1 MTLSIPP
8 TGQPVK
14 ENPRNPWEQDFN
26 EMNNTPGTD
35 DSAQEEGE
43 FIAEGQINRP
53 AHRNPFYNFPLILV
67 GTLGA
72 FGIVGYMFFG
82 NFMSSQEA
90 PKVAKSPTAGST
102 LDNTD
107 QQKLAETQAKLA
119 MGGSQK
125 AFESH
130 NNPASP
136 TPSASPSPS
145 ATSSPTTIKPT
156 PPPAETKASSPVVVA
171 KTPPQIVYRTKPQ
184 PVVAKAPVVPKQ
196 PAQSFIPFGGAP
208 AVSRQRAVAT
218 SPAPVATASK
228 VVRPPKAPLASEQF
242 LLVQGAYQPAAQL
255 ISGATVPGRLSSA
268 MQSSGQGN
276 NATPNMLRVV
286 LDRPLSTNKGLS
298 IPRGATIA
306 FNANINPQ
314 NGAITAESL
323 DGEYLGKKILIPKG
337 SIALQAANNQPLIAT
352 EFKPRMGDLA
362 TADRNNAFWGAAGE
376 VGNELTK
383 GQTSINVGSGSTIIQ
398 QANNSPNIPGALLK
412 GAAQNYANDQRQRT
426 QQEAAKIMASQPVQ
440 FLAAGT
446 PVSLTVINPAMVRI
460 PL

>member
-90 PKVAKSPTAGST
+90 PKVAKSPTSGST

-107 QQKLAETQAKLA
+107 QQKLAESQAKLA

-130 NNPASP
+130 NKPASP
-136 TPSASPSPS
+136 TPGASPS

-156 PPPAETKASSPVVVA
+156 TPPAVTKASPSVTKTSP
-171 KTPPQIVYRTKPQ
+171 PIVYRTMQ
-184 PVVAKAPVVPKQ
+184 PVAKASATPQ
-196 PAQSFIPFGGAP
+196 PSPQSFIPLGNGQ
-208 AVSRQRAVAT
+208 AVPRQRAVAT

-228 VVRPPKAPLASEQF
+228 VVRPPKVPLASEQF
-242 LLVQGAYQPAAQL
+242 LLVQGAYKPAAQL

-276 NATPNMLRVV
+276 NAPNMLRVV
-286 LDRPLSTNKGLS
+286 LDRPLSTNKGLI
-298 IPRGATIA
+298 IPSGATIA
-306 FNANINPQ
+306 FNANVNPQ
-314 NGAITAESL
+314 NGAVTAESL

-426 QQEAAKIMASQPVQ
+426 QQEATKIMAGQPVQ